1 MISWEKMINNGNPN
15 TFTVPITVVNTGQSI
30 LKHNTFM
37 SVGHEMTM
45 KQVKQNFVKAYLSA
59 MGLCYSSRK
68 IEIII
73 EGKKTS
79 DEKKC
84 KDYNIDSST
93 CLEINIL

>member
-1 MISWEKMINNGNPN
+1 MISWEKMINDGNPN
-15 TFTVPITVVNTGQSI
+15 TYTVPITVVNTRQSI

-59 MGLCYSSRK
+59 TGLCYSSRK
-68 IEIII
+68 IEITI

-93 CLEINIL
+93 CLVINIL